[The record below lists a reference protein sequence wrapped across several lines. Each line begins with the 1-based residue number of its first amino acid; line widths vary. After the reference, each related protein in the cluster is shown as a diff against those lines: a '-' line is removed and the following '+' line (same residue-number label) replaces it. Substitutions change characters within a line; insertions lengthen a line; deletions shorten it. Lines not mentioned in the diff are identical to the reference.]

1 MALIGGRSLI
11 VNDPEQTTYE
21 GMVFVPSGAFI
32 MGDDRFARE
41 APQRQV
47 HVPGFWIDK
56 YLVTN
61 AEYLKFAEEHD
72 APRPEH
78 WIDGCYPEGRDDHP
92 AEVSWTMADLFA
104 RAHGKRL
111 PTEAEWEK
119 AARGEDARLYPWG
132 DAFDSSLCLTWE
144 TSSVTGAHSETV
156 DARPAGASP
165 YGCEQMVGL
174 CEEWCEDEYAAYPGS
189 DHVSVGYGSGLRV
202 LRGGSWIF
210 PVTHARCSYRCFED
224 PDLDTSGYAQL
235 GGPGF
240 RCVISEELS

>member
-1 MALIGGRSLI
+1 MG
-11 VNDPEQTTYE
+11 DEQVSNHK
-21 GMVFVPSGAFI
+21 GMVFVPAGDFV
-32 MGDDRFARE
+32 MGDDRFVRE
-41 APQRQV
+41 SPKRKV
-47 HVPGFWIDK
+47 HVSDFWIDK

-61 AEYLKFAEEHD
+61 AEYLAFATVVD
-72 APRPEH
+72 AQRPAH
-78 WIDGCYPEGRDDHP
+78 WIDGRYPEGNDDHP
-92 AEVSWTMADLFA
+92 AEVSWTMADLYA

-119 AARGEDARLYPWG
+119 AARGTDERLYPWG
-132 DAFDSSLCLTWE
+132 DRFDSALSLTWE
-144 TSSVTGAHSETV
+144 TSSVTGAHSEPV

-174 CEEWCEDEYAAYPGS
+174 CEEWCSDEYLGYPGS
-189 DHVSVGYGSGLRV
+189 EHSSRGYGTGMRV

-240 RCVISEELS
+240 RCVMSEDGS